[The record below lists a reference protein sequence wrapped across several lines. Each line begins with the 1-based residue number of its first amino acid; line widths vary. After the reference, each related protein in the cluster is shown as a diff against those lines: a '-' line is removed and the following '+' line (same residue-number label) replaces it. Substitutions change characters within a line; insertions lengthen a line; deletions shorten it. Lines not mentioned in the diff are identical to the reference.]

1 MTEPEPV
8 PEYESEYESEYEHE
22 YESEPEYE
30 SEYESEPEYESK
42 YEHEY
47 ETDLFKASNQIQ
59 EADDISAS
67 SLYLCSDTSARQS
80 SPPPTPTVND
90 WLTARVTSSPL
101 TLSVRTFSKVS
112 ASHCFSRPSLLH
124 VNSRW
129 VRGTNCTHM
138 MLEEREGR
146 TGERTC
152 RVWQTAAQPIIV
164 IIIIGTR
171 KALKIQMESD
181 ARFDSDYDAL
191 RNFNIFIFWFA
202 TFSRQCCSFL
212 DLLLDSIRDSIE
224 ELQKYDSRGHNC
236 HHRSQQANCSDIYLI
251 V

>member
-1 MTEPEPV
+1 M
-8 PEYESEYESEYEHE
+8 
-22 YESEPEYE
+22 
-30 SEYESEPEYESK
+30 
-42 YEHEY
+42 
-47 ETDLFKASNQIQ
+47 DLFKASNQIQ

-67 SLYLCSDTSARQS
+67 SLYSCSDTSARQS
-80 SPPPTPTVND
+80 SPPTVND
-90 WLTARVTSSPL
+90 WLTTRVTSSPL

-152 RVWQTAAQPIIV
+152 RIRQTAAQHRVIIIIII

-171 KALKIQMESD
+171 KAWMIKMESD
-181 ARFDSDYDAL
+181 ARFDSDYDAS
-191 RNFNIFIFWFA
+191 RNFDFFIFWFA

-212 DLLLDSIRDSIE
+212 DLLPDSIRDSIE
-224 ELQKYDSRGHNC
+224 ELQRYDSRGHNC